1 MIYFKFNLAESTD
14 FSKEINLREH
24 NTINKDIEF
33 MIDLIN
39 KELDWDDMYTIED
52 VKKRLDDGVVYHMLY
67 ENDVPMAIR
76 WLYDVRPNVYGFNGF
91 ISKKRSDGISHK
103 LFEQSNRILYN
114 KGYTTLAGYC
124 DDWNLKIINRL
135 NKIGGFQLIS
145 VHMFKDIIGAAKK
158 KIYF

>member
-52 VKKRLDDGVVYHMLY
+52 VKKR
-67 ENDVPMAIR
+67 
-76 WLYDVRPNVYGFNGF
+76 
-91 ISKKRSDGISHK
+91 
-103 LFEQSNRILYN
+103 
-114 KGYTTLAGYC
+114 
-124 DDWNLKIINRL
+124 
-135 NKIGGFQLIS
+135 
-145 VHMFKDIIGAAKK
+145 
-158 KIYF
+158 